1 MIRAATA
8 HRLAPTISGRGERI
22 EHPPRTRDERGRAA
36 DAPGARDIPGM
47 GGDEPELLERHAQP
61 LRGQPVR
68 LGGRLEPPDGVGGE
82 RLLEEVAQPGMRQLR
97 LADRRGRVGQRGEAQ
112 ARVAQLPEA
121 LPHLGMGGELA
132 HPLPERLPILF
143 GERHPAARG
152 DHRERAQ
159 AERPE
164 IAVGRGDG
172 RDQGGSMPS

>member
-47 GGDEPELLERHAQP
+47 GGDEPDLLERHAQP

-68 LGGRLEPPDGVGGE
+68 LGGRLEAPDGVGGE
-82 RLLEEVAQPGMRQLR
+82 RLLEEVAQPGVGELR

-112 ARVAQLPEA
+112 AGIAQVPEA
-121 LPHLGMGGELA
+121 FRHVSGCGGNWRRPSA
-132 HPLPERLPILF
+132 SACRSASPTATPR
-143 GERHPAARG
+143 RAAII
-152 DHRERAQ
+152 AS
-159 AERPE
+159 APRPS
-164 IAVGRGDG
+164 APKSR
-172 RDQGGSMPS
+172 